1 MSNPIPQG
9 KYKPAV
15 RKGNLIFT
23 AGMTPRLNGQLIMSG
38 KVESGV
44 SVEDYRQAADQA
56 TANALN
62 AALSCVQPGEK
73 ITQILSL
80 TVYINAAPLRWLQ
93 SRDRQFQRLWK
104 PGINPKN
111 GRLSFESLPFF
122 AVQGADYSAQAMN
135 WTSTGALPGR
145 VPIPMAARAPMPASP
160 SFS

>member
-80 TVYINAAPLRWLQ
+80 TVYINAAPTLL
-93 SRDRQFQRLWK
+93 
-104 PGINPKN
+104 PTPK
-111 GRLSFESLPFF
+111 
-122 AVQGADYSAQAMN
+122 SATWFPTISMRSWA
-135 WTSTGALPGR
+135 T
-145 VPIPMAARAPMPASP
+145 PA
-160 SFS
+160 

>member
-80 TVYINAAPLRWLQ
+80 TVISTPPRLYFPRQ
-93 SRDRQFQRLWK
+93 DRRPSF
-104 PGINPKN
+104 
-111 GRLSFESLPFF
+111 RLSL
-122 AVQGADYSAQAMN
+122 
-135 WTSTGALPGR
+135 
-145 VPIPMAARAPMPASP
+145 
-160 SFS
+160 